1 MDLKKWE
8 ALQNLNGRKDVFMEK
23 IKIITDST
31 SEVTLEE
38 AKEYDITVMGISI
51 IFGDKVY
58 RETLE
63 LTKEE
68 FFNKLEEYGDIPKTQ
83 QIPISEIVDE
93 FKRNIDSKIIFFTLS
108 SKGSGTNQTVHMAKE
123 MVMEEYPDADITII
137 DSMAYSFVY
146 GHWVIEAAKMAKEGK
161 SRDEIVETAT
171 KGIADFQAY
180 IAVDTLTYLQK
191 GGRISSS
198 AKIIGNL
205 MDIKPILVIED
216 GLIMS
221 YDKVRGEK
229 KRYFKMVDLAI
240 ENADDIAN
248 QKVYILHGNAP
259 EKAQAL
265 KDALLSRTEVREIE
279 TRIIG
284 ASVGSHIGPGVVA
297 ILFKK
302 K

>member
-1 MDLKKWE
+1 
-8 ALQNLNGRKDVFMEK
+8 MEK

-38 AKEYDITVMGISI
+38 AKKYDITVLGISI

-58 RETLE
+58 RETIE
-63 LTKEE
+63 LSNEE
-68 FFNKLEEYGDIPKTQ
+68 FFNKLEEFGDIPKTQ
-83 QIPISEIVDE
+83 QIPITEIVDE
-93 FKRNIDSKIIFFTLS
+93 FKKNIDSKIIFFTLS
-108 SKGSGTNQTVHMAKE
+108 SKGSGTNQTAHMARE

-137 DSMAYSFVY
+137 DSMSYSFVY

-161 SRDEIVETAT
+161 SKDEIVAT
-171 KGIADFQAY
+171 VTEGISKTYAY

-205 MDIKPILVIED
+205 MDIKPILIIED

-221 YDKVRGEK
+221 FDKVRGEK
-229 KRYFKMVDLAI
+229 KRYFKMADLAI
-240 ENADDIAN
+240 ENADDIQN

-259 EKAQAL
+259 DKAETL
-265 KDALLSRTEVREIE
+265 KNTLLSKTEVKEVE

-284 ASVGSHIGPGVVA
+284 ASVGSHIGPGIVA
-297 ILFKK
+297 IVFQKK
-302 K
+302 